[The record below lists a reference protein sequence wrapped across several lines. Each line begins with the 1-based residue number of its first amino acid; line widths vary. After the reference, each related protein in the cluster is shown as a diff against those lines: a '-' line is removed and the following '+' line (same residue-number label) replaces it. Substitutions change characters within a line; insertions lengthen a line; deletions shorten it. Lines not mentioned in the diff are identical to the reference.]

1 MSGRAEAAF
10 KYTSMPALSVHG
22 SPSWNTYDTYDGKP
36 PASAVLAD
44 GPTALRSDFRSGP
57 ASLPIKTD
65 FFGDAYDIEE
75 SVKAGAGVGVG
86 SNTSSTTTTT
96 TSSSSSSSSST
107 AKHGRRATLLTGKAA
122 TKREKDLSNLHYHTR
137 SSLSLSLSHSLSLFL
152 CPSLT
157 LSLSPSLLLSLSV
170 TLSLSLSLSHSLT
183 VSLSLFFLCPSLS
196 VSLSHSLTLSV

>member
-137 SSLSLSLSHSLSLFL
+137 SSLSLSLSLTHSLSFSVPHSLSLSLPLSYSLSLSLSLFL

-157 LSLSPSLLLSLSV
+157 L
-170 TLSLSLSLSHSLT
+170 
-183 VSLSLFFLCPSLS
+183 
-196 VSLSHSLTLSV
+196 